1 MNRNTGYINTNPNL
15 VSGLE
20 SLYGKDSLQK
30 AAESKALGEDKKGFE
45 KEEDKSLKEKLE
57 D

>member
-15 VSGLE
+15 ISGLE
-20 SLYGKDSLQK
+20 SLYGKDSLKK
-30 AAESKALGEDKKGFE
+30 AAESKSFDEDEEDPEDKK
-45 KEEDKSLKEKLE
+45 EESSIEELE